1 MILYNYT
8 SVDSLGEILSRGKQD
23 VPCVKLRLNH
33 RSNVSDDPSNI
44 FGLCVLPKCIGE
56 IEKELGVESKDS
68 LMPLLQNR
76 PFMESL
82 FRANRSFDDHNTG
95 LTQFVVSFYE
105 NVDDYDLW
113 LRYGD
118 GGAGVSIGLDT
129 DKLKQPFGQ
138 VFNFFIKKCVY
149 WPNGITSPL
158 QSFDIPSDL
167 YDEIKEM
174 YKATTNVKV
183 KKAFETIYAVDTP
196 EFAITQRIKETFV
209 HNLVSTYDLFHKR
222 DVWQKENEHRMTIGM
237 MSPEIRYVKNANGDY
252 DPYVEIEIPIDALKI
267 IVIGPKCGKNV
278 FGMIQSLFYE
288 RQVKEKIQV
297 LNSNCVM

>member
-8 SVDSLGEILSRGKQD
+8 TIDSLEEILSRDRQD
-23 VPCVKLRLNH
+23 VPTVKLRLNH
-33 RSNVSDDPSNI
+33 RSSVSDDPSNV
-44 FGLCVLPKCIGE
+44 FGLCILPKCICE

-76 PFMESL
+76 SFMESL
-82 FRANRSFDDHNTG
+82 FRRDRSFDDHSTG
-95 LTQFVVSFYE
+95 LTQFVFSFYE

-113 LRYGD
+113 LRYGN

-149 WPNGITSPL
+149 WPNNITSPL

-174 YKATTNVKV
+174 YKSTNNVRVKQ
-183 KKAFETIYAVDTP
+183 AFETIYSVDTP
-196 EFAITQRIKETFV
+196 EFAIPQRIKETFV

-222 DVWQKENEHRMTIGM
+222 DVWQKENEHRMTISM
-237 MSPEIRYVKNANGDY
+237 MAPEIRYVKNTNGDY
-252 DPYVEIEIPIDALKI
+252 NPYIEMEIPIDALKM
-267 IVIGPKCGKNV
+267 IVIGPKCGKNA
-278 FGMIQSLFYE
+278 FGMIQSLFYG
-288 RQVKEKIQV
+288 RQVKERIQV
-297 LNSNCVM
+297 LESNCVM